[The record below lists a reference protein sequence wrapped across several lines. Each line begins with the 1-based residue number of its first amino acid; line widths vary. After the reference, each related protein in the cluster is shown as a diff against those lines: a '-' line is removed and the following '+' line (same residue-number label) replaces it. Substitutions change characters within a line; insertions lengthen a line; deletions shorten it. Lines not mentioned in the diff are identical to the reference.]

1 MLGYSIQDP
10 VFQGILTRRTPHDLI
25 GGCDSVNE
33 FLHWLKE
40 QGVCSIEVRI
50 LPRHANPIAYAD
62 VIQRIWDAGLKITV
76 HGHVEGNMV
85 GNRFEDVYPSM
96 KYILRHLGN
105 HQDEVMMAIHAYDAA
120 SGSEEQL
127 FGRTVEL
134 FREWTSIVEHEQLPL
149 RFALENNRKKT
160 GKVDPG
166 DTTAGVLDMVK
177 QVGSPLLGITWDM
190 GHFYS
195 DLLHSQEGRKL
206 QVPILDLPEPEF
218 IRRVVHTHIHGIGSR
233 GTHQPLTDPSSL
245 PLTHYVQALQNAG
258 YQGIY
263 NLELTMSKFGSD
275 RPILDHAS
283 ASIQRLKKAVLNG

>member
-1 MLGYSIQDP
+1 MLGYSIQSP
-10 VFQGILTRRTPHDLI
+10 VFLGTLSERTPHDLI
-25 GGCDSVNE
+25 GNRESVDS
-33 FLHWLKE
+33 FLQWLKD
-40 QGVCSIEVRI
+40 QGVSSVEIRI
-50 LPRHANPIAYAD
+50 LPRHADPAAHAE
-62 VIQRIWDAGLKITV
+62 VIQRIWDMGLKLTV

-85 GNRFEDVYPSM
+85 GSCFEDVYPSM

-105 HQDEVMMAIHAYDAA
+105 HQEEVMMAIHAYDAA

-127 FGRTVEL
+127 FVRTVEL
-134 FREWTSIVEHEQLPL
+134 FREWTSMAEREQLPL

-195 DLLHSQEGRKL
+195 DLLHSQRGRNL
-206 QVPILDLPEPEF
+206 QTPLLDLPEPEF
-218 IRRVVHTHIHGIGSR
+218 IQRVVHTHIHGIGSR
-233 GTHQPLTDPSSL
+233 GTHQPLADPSSL
-245 PLTHYVQALQNAG
+245 PLAHYVQALQNAG

-263 NLELTMSKFGSD
+263 NLELTMYKFGSD

-283 ASIQRLKKAVLNG
+283 ASIQRLKKAVMNG